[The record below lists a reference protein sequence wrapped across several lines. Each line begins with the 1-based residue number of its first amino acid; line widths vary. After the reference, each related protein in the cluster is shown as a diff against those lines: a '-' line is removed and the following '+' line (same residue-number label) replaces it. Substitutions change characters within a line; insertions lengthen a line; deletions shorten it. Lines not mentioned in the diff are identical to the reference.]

1 MPRIS
6 KELQEFKKILELDE
20 QEYLNEEDLENYD
33 LHLLIKSFEEE
44 ASYISDKR
52 HFSYVIHSLEEIL
65 ITTILAL
72 MANCNTFVEI
82 HIFAEVHYEWLKK
95 YLTFADGLPSLSTFK
110 RIISIINPKELEEI
124 CNEVFFKFIK
134 SYNNDLLYKDVNIEI
149 RDINSLDGK
158 TANNSNRNTRD
169 GKIQKT
175 NAMSAYSIKYD
186 KCLATEF
193 IGDKTN
199 EIPTAP
205 ILLSR
210 LNIKNVIVTFDALNT
225 QKETIKYIVNKQ
237 GYYVAPVKENQKSLY
252 ENINDYFTDETLLN
266 NVKNKYIEEEK
277 SHNQYE
283 KRTYLFTDDID
294 WLYKKSDWK
303 DIKSIGVVIKE
314 IDNVVVEVRYFI
326 SNLESKYVKLIANVI
341 RNEWAIENK
350 LHWYLDM
357 CFQEDKNKC
366 YLENSQKNLNIIR
379 KFCLAILK
387 LVKDKYKLS
396 MNSLRLKLSMN
407 FEKELEKLLNNL

>member
-95 YLTFADGLPSLSTFK
+95 YLTFSDGLPSLSTFK

-158 TANNSNRNTRD
+158 TANSSNRNTRD
-169 GKIQKT
+169 GEIQKT

>member
-20 QEYLNEEDLENYD
+20 QEYLNDEDLENYD

-134 SYNNDLLYKDVNIEI
+134 SYNNDLLYKDINLEI

-158 TANNSNRNTRD
+158 TANSSNRNTRD
-169 GKIQKT
+169 GEIQKT

-314 IDNVVVEVRYFI
+314 IDNVVAEVRYFI

-350 LHWYLDM
+350 LHWYLDV

-387 LVKDKYKLS
+387 IIKDKYKLS

>member
-1 MPRIS
+1 MPRVS
-6 KELQEFKKILELDE
+6 KGLQEFKKILELDE
-20 QEYLNEEDLENYD
+20 EEYLKEEELENYN

-52 HFSYVIHSLEEIL
+52 DFSYVIHSLEEIL

-95 YLTFADGLPSLSTFK
+95 YLTFTDGLPSLSTFK

-124 CNEVFFKFIK
+124 CNDVFFKFVK
-134 SYNNDLLYKDVNIEI
+134 SYKNDLLYKDVNIEI
-149 RDINSLDGK
+149 KDINSLDGK
-158 TANNSNRNTRD
+158 TANSSNRNTRD
-169 GKIQKT
+169 GEIQKT

-199 EIPTAP
+199 EIATAP

-225 QKETIKYIVNKQ
+225 QKETIKYIVDNK

-266 NVKNKYIEEEK
+266 NVQNKYIEEEK

-283 KRTYLFTDDID
+283 KRTYLFIDDID
-294 WLYKKSDWK
+294 WLYKKSNWK

-379 KFCLAILK
+379 KFCLSILK

>member
-1 MPRIS
+1 MPRVS
-6 KELQEFKKILELDE
+6 KELQEFKKILELDK

-158 TANNSNRNTRD
+158 TANSSNRNTRD
-169 GKIQKT
+169 GEIQKT

-379 KFCLAILK
+379 KFCLAIFK

>member
-44 ASYISDKR
+44 AFYISDKR

-134 SYNNDLLYKDVNIEI
+134 SYNNDLLYKNVNIEI

-158 TANNSNRNTRD
+158 TANSSNRNTRD
-169 GKIQKT
+169 GEIQKT

>member
-20 QEYLNEEDLENYD
+20 QEYLNDEDLENYD

-134 SYNNDLLYKDVNIEI
+134 SYNNDLLYKDINLEI

-158 TANNSNRNTRD
+158 TANSSNRNTRD
-169 GKIQKT
+169 GEIQKT

-314 IDNVVVEVRYFI
+314 IDNVVAEVRYFI

-350 LHWYLDM
+350 LHWYLDV

-387 LVKDKYKLS
+387 LLKDKYKLS

>member
-1 MPRIS
+1 MPRVS

-20 QEYLNEEDLENYD
+20 QEYLNDEDLENYD

-134 SYNNDLLYKDVNIEI
+134 SYNNDLLYKDINLEI

-158 TANNSNRNTRD
+158 TANSSNRNTRD
-169 GKIQKT
+169 GEIQKT

-314 IDNVVVEVRYFI
+314 IDNVVAEVRYFI

-350 LHWYLDM
+350 LHWYLDV

-387 LVKDKYKLS
+387 IIKDKYKLS

>member
-134 SYNNDLLYKDVNIEI
+134 SYNNDLLYKDINIEI

-158 TANNSNRNTRD
+158 TANSSNRNTRD
-169 GKIQKT
+169 GEIQKT

>member
-1 MPRIS
+1 MPRVS

-134 SYNNDLLYKDVNIEI
+134 SYNNDLLYKDINIEI

-158 TANNSNRNTRD
+158 TANSSNRNTKD
-169 GKIQKT
+169 GEIQKT

-193 IGDKTN
+193 IGDKNN

-387 LVKDKYKLS
+387 IIKDKYKLS

>member
-134 SYNNDLLYKDVNIEI
+134 SYNNDLLYKDINIEI

-169 GKIQKT
+169 GEIQKT

>member
-193 IGDKTN
+193 IGDRTN

-237 GYYVAPVKENQKSLY
+237 GYYVAPIKENQKSLY

>member
-1 MPRIS
+1 MPRVS

-72 MANCNTFVEI
+72 MANCNTFLEI

-95 YLTFADGLPSLSTFK
+95 YLTFSDGLPSLSTFK

-158 TANNSNRNTRD
+158 TANSSNRNTRD
-169 GKIQKT
+169 GEIQKT

>member
-6 KELQEFKKILELDE
+6 KELQEFKKILELDK

-44 ASYISDKR
+44 ASYIID
-52 HFSYVIHSLEEIL
+52 
-65 ITTILAL
+65 
-72 MANCNTFVEI
+72 
-82 HIFAEVHYEWLKK
+82 
-95 YLTFADGLPSLSTFK
+95 
-110 RIISIINPKELEEI
+110 
-124 CNEVFFKFIK
+124 
-134 SYNNDLLYKDVNIEI
+134 
-149 RDINSLDGK
+149 
-158 TANNSNRNTRD
+158 
-169 GKIQKT
+169 
-175 NAMSAYSIKYD
+175 
-186 KCLATEF
+186 
-193 IGDKTN
+193 
-199 EIPTAP
+199 
-205 ILLSR
+205 
-210 LNIKNVIVTFDALNT
+210 
-225 QKETIKYIVNKQ
+225 
-237 GYYVAPVKENQKSLY
+237 
-252 ENINDYFTDETLLN
+252 
-266 NVKNKYIEEEK
+266 
-277 SHNQYE
+277 
-283 KRTYLFTDDID
+283 KRTYLFADDID

-366 YLENSQKNLNIIR
+366 YLKNSQKNLNIIR

>member
-1 MPRIS
+1 MPRVS

-134 SYNNDLLYKDVNIEI
+134 SYNNDLLYKDINLEI

-158 TANNSNRNTRD
+158 TANSSNRNTRD
-169 GKIQKT
+169 GEIQKT

-314 IDNVVVEVRYFI
+314 IDNVVAEVRYFI

-350 LHWYLDM
+350 LHWYLDV

-387 LVKDKYKLS
+387 IIKDKYKLS

>member
-6 KELQEFKKILELDE
+6 KELRELKKILELDE
-20 QEYLNEEDLENYD
+20 QEYLNEEDLESYD

-44 ASYISDKR
+44 AIYMDDKR
-52 HFSYVIHSLEEIL
+52 DFSYVIHSLEEIL

-110 RIISIINPKELEEI
+110 RVISIINPRELEEL
-124 CNEVFFKFIK
+124 CNEVFFNFIK
-134 SYNNDLLYKDVNIEI
+134 AYDKDLLYKDVNIEI
-149 RDINSLDGK
+149 KDINSLDGK
-158 TANNSNRNTRD
+158 TANSSNRNTRD
-169 GKIQKT
+169 GRIQKT

-193 IGDKTN
+193 IEDKTN

-210 LNIKNVIVTFDALNT
+210 LNIENVIVTFDALNT
-225 QKETIKYIVNKQ
+225 QKETIKYIVNNK

-294 WLYKKSDWK
+294 WIYKKSDWK
-303 DIKSIGVVIKE
+303 DIKSIGIVIKE
-314 IDNVVVEVRYFI
+314 IDDVIVEVRYFI

-379 KFCLAILK
+379 KFCIAILK
-387 LVKDKYKLS
+387 IVKDKYKLS

-407 FEKELEKLLNNL
+407 FEKELEKLLSNL

>member
-1 MPRIS
+1 
-6 KELQEFKKILELDE
+6 
-20 QEYLNEEDLENYD
+20 
-33 LHLLIKSFEEE
+33 
-44 ASYISDKR
+44 
-52 HFSYVIHSLEEIL
+52 
-65 ITTILAL
+65 
-72 MANCNTFVEI
+72 
-82 HIFAEVHYEWLKK
+82 
-95 YLTFADGLPSLSTFK
+95 
-110 RIISIINPKELEEI
+110 
-124 CNEVFFKFIK
+124 
-134 SYNNDLLYKDVNIEI
+134 
-149 RDINSLDGK
+149 
-158 TANNSNRNTRD
+158 
-169 GKIQKT
+169 
-175 NAMSAYSIKYD
+175 MSAYSIKYD

-237 GYYVAPVKENQKSLY
+237 GYYVAPVKETQKSLY

-366 YLENSQKNLNIIR
+366 YLKNSQKNLSIIR

>member
-158 TANNSNRNTRD
+158 IANSSNRNTRD
-169 GKIQKT
+169 GEIQKT

-237 GYYVAPVKENQKSLY
+237 GYYVAPIKENQKSLY

-266 NVKNKYIEEEK
+266 NVKNNYIEEEK

-407 FEKELEKLLNNL
+407 FEKELEKLFNNL

>member
-1 MPRIS
+1 MPRVS

-134 SYNNDLLYKDVNIEI
+134 SYNNDLLYKDINIEI

-158 TANNSNRNTRD
+158 TANSSNRNTRD
-169 GKIQKT
+169 GEIQKT

>member
-1 MPRIS
+1 MPRVS

-95 YLTFADGLPSLSTFK
+95 YLTFSDGLPSLSTFK

-158 TANNSNRNTRD
+158 TANSSNRNTRD
-169 GKIQKT
+169 GEIQKT

>member
-169 GKIQKT
+169 GEIQKT

-283 KRTYLFTDDID
+283 KITYLFTDDID

>member
-1 MPRIS
+1 
-6 KELQEFKKILELDE
+6 
-20 QEYLNEEDLENYD
+20 
-33 LHLLIKSFEEE
+33 
-44 ASYISDKR
+44 
-52 HFSYVIHSLEEIL
+52 
-65 ITTILAL
+65 

-169 GKIQKT
+169 GEIQKT

>member
-1 MPRIS
+1 MPRVS

-134 SYNNDLLYKDVNIEI
+134 SYNNDLLYKDINIEI

-158 TANNSNRNTRD
+158 TANSSNRNTRD
-169 GKIQKT
+169 GEIQKT

-237 GYYVAPVKENQKSLY
+237 GYYVGPVKENQKSLY

-266 NVKNKYIEEEK
+266 NVKNKYIKEEK

>member
-6 KELQEFKKILELDE
+6 KELQELKKILDIDE
-20 QEYLNEEDLENYD
+20 QEYLKEEDLESYD
-33 LHLLIKSFEEE
+33 LHLLIKTFEEE
-44 ASYISDKR
+44 AIYMDDKR

-82 HIFAEVHYEWLKK
+82 YIFAEVHYEWLKK

-110 RIISIINPKELEEI
+110 RVISIINPRELEEL

-134 SYNNDLLYKDVNIEI
+134 AYDKDLLYKDVNIEI
-149 RDINSLDGK
+149 KDIYSLDGK
-158 TANNSNRNTRD
+158 TANSSNRNTRD
-169 GKIQKT
+169 GEISKT
-175 NAMSAYSIKYD
+175 NAMSAYSVKYD

-193 IGDKTN
+193 ICDKTN

-210 LNIKNVIVTFDALNT
+210 LNIENVIVTFDALNT
-225 QKETIKYIVNKQ
+225 QKETIKYIVNKK

-252 ENINDYFTDETLLN
+252 ENINDYYTDETLLN

-283 KRTYLFTDDID
+283 KRTYVFTDDID
-294 WLYKKSDWK
+294 WLYKKSNWK

-387 LVKDKYKLS
+387 IVKDKYKLS

>member
-1 MPRIS
+1 MPRVS

-134 SYNNDLLYKDVNIEI
+134 SYNNDLLYKDINIEI

-158 TANNSNRNTRD
+158 TANSSNRNTKD
-169 GKIQKT
+169 GEIQKT

-193 IGDKTN
+193 IGDKNN

>member
-1 MPRIS
+1 MPRVS

-158 TANNSNRNTRD
+158 TANSSNRNTRD
-169 GKIQKT
+169 GEIQKT

>member
-1 MPRIS
+1 MPRVS

-158 TANNSNRNTRD
+158 TANSSNRNTRD
-169 GKIQKT
+169 GEIQKT

-252 ENINDYFTDETLLN
+252 ENINYYFTDETLLN

-387 LVKDKYKLS
+387 FVKDKYKLS

>member
-6 KELQEFKKILELDE
+6 KELQEFKKILDLDE
-20 QEYLNEEDLENYD
+20 QKYLNDEDLENYD

-44 ASYISDKR
+44 ASYIDDKR

-134 SYNNDLLYKDVNIEI
+134 SYDNDLLYKDVNIEI
-149 RDINSLDGK
+149 KDINSLDGK

-169 GKIQKT
+169 GEIQKT

-193 IGDKTN
+193 IEDKTN

-210 LNIKNVIVTFDALNT
+210 LNIENVIITFDALNT
-225 QKETIKYIVNKQ
+225 QKETIKYIVNNK

-252 ENINDYFTDETLLN
+252 ENINDYFTDETLLI

-277 SHNQYE
+277 SHNQHE

-303 DIKSIGVVIKE
+303 DIKSIGIVIKE
-314 IDNVVVEVRYFI
+314 VNNVVVEVRYFI

-341 RNEWAIENK
+341 RNEWSIENK
-350 LHWYLDM
+350 LHWYLDV

>member
-1 MPRIS
+1 MPRVS

-134 SYNNDLLYKDVNIEI
+134 SYHNDLLYKDVNIEI

-158 TANNSNRNTRD
+158 TANSSNRNTRD
-169 GKIQKT
+169 GEIQKT

>member
-20 QEYLNEEDLENYD
+20 QEYLKEEDLENYD
-33 LHLLIKSFEEE
+33 LHVLIKTFEEE
-44 ASYISDKR
+44 AAYIDDKR
-52 HFSYVIHSLEEIL
+52 HFSYTIHSLEEIL
-65 ITTILAL
+65 IITILAL
-72 MANCNTFVEI
+72 MANCNNFVEI

-110 RIISIINPKELEEI
+110 RVISIINPKELEEL

-134 SYNNDLLYKDVNIEI
+134 SYDKNLLYKDVNIEI
-149 RDINSLDGK
+149 KDINSLDGK
-158 TANNSNRNTRD
+158 TANSSDRNTRD
-169 GKIQKT
+169 GKIKKT
-175 NAMSAYSIKYD
+175 NAMSAYSVKYD

-193 IGDKTN
+193 IEDKTN

-225 QKETIKYIVNKQ
+225 QKETIKYIVDEK

-252 ENINDYFTDETLLN
+252 ENINDYFIDETLFN
-266 NVKNKYIEEEK
+266 NIKNKYIEKEK

-294 WLYKKSDWK
+294 WLYKKSDWEG
-303 DIKSIGVVIKE
+303 IKSIGAVIKE
-314 IDNVVVEVRYFI
+314 IDNVVVEIRYFI
-326 SNLESKYVKLIANVI
+326 SNLESKYVKLIAQVV

-357 CFQEDKNKC
+357 SFQEDKNKC

-379 KFCLAILK
+379 KFCLAVLK
-387 LVKDKYKLS
+387 IVKDKYKLS

-407 FEKELEKLLNNL
+407 FEKELEKLFKIL

>member
-1 MPRIS
+1 MPRVS

-158 TANNSNRNTRD
+158 TANSSNRNTRD
-169 GKIQKT
+169 GEIQKT
-175 NAMSAYSIKYD
+175 NAMNAYSIKYD

-277 SHNQYE
+277 SHNRYE

>member
-158 TANNSNRNTRD
+158 TANSSNRNTRD
-169 GKIQKT
+169 GEIQKT

>member
-95 YLTFADGLPSLSTFK
+95 YLTFSDGLPSLSTFK

-158 TANNSNRNTRD
+158 TANSSNRNTRD
-169 GKIQKT
+169 GEIQKT
-175 NAMSAYSIKYD
+175 NAMSVYSIKYD